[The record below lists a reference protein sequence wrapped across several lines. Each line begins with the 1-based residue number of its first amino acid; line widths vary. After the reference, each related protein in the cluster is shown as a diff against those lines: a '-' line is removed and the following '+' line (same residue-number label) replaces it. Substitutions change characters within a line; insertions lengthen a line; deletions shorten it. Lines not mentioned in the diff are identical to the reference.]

1 MDKMQVEEMR
11 DFFSQEITYEKIS
24 AILQAIYSCIRGYS
38 VKSVKRFCQ
47 KMEFVPGSFN
57 IIWEQSFLK
66 QLQRFKRTST
76 KFTFSSN

>member
-38 VKSVKRFCQ
+38 VKSVKQFC
-47 KMEFVPGSFN
+47 KNMEFLPGSFN
-57 IIWEQSFLK
+57 IMWEQ
-66 QLQRFKRTST
+66 
-76 KFTFSSN
+76 